1 MLCDRD
7 ISKCFDKDITEY
19 LDKYHNKRIDKYK
32 DKLIYKHEHKRID
45 KYKTK
50 IIKKYILQPLPQ
62 VQPSNHSHSS
72 NAAPTPQQPAL
83 TPPARRSLAAPMPP
97 SRRSLVAPTPLSR
110 RPRGPSPAAR
120 SSHATLKLAERLP
133 SFTLPRSLLAH
144 RRNAAAKATL
154 TLPSRRPHACPP
166 R

>member
-19 LDKYHNKRIDKYK
+19 LDKYHNERINKYK
-32 DKLIYKHEHKRID
+32 DKLIYKHENKRID

-50 IIKKYILQPLPQ
+50 YIPQPLPQ
-62 VQPSNHSHSS
+62 VQPSHHSHSS

-83 TPPARRSLAAPMPP
+83 TPPARSSLAAPMPP
-97 SRRSLVAPTPLSR
+97 SRSSLVAPTPLSR

-120 SSHATLKLAERLP
+120 SSHATLKLAERLLNAAR
-133 SFTLPRSLLAH
+133 TLLAH
-144 RRNAAAKATL
+144 RRNVAATP
-154 TLPSRRPHACPP
+154 PSRCPHAALTP
-166 R
+166 RPLSRPSQAE